1 ALYLKYRLLKD
12 FSFGT
17 RSALRDCAVRSPF
30 GPRKGEIPRPGGA
43 SRHCMNGREQ
53 KGGIDRFC
61 AVTRRALRTCHKPLG
76 SDSREEVYMSNERAA
91 ARNSQSGFTLL
102 ELMVVLAIIVVLAA
116 SLVPSFHNH
125 MQAARVA
132 ATMADLRCID
142 SAMTNYAFTHPD
154 SPIPPNIASYADLAA
169 VSSSNGC
176 WMPPEGDPDNPGPP
190 WKFYR
195 RLCTVVISG
204 RITY

>member
-1 ALYLKYRLLKD
+1 
-12 FSFGT
+12 
-17 RSALRDCAVRSPF
+17 
-30 GPRKGEIPRPGGA
+30 
-43 SRHCMNGREQ
+43 
-53 KGGIDRFC
+53 
-61 AVTRRALRTCHKPLG
+61 
-76 SDSREEVYMSNERAA
+76 MSNERAA

-204 RITY
+204 RITYIPCDLLTPQPQGYELYVQVKNVSPDYRGAVVGVSSDRGIHAYTLLQAQQMLGTN

>member
-1 ALYLKYRLLKD
+1 MPSAGRPPSSTPRSSPRPSPATWSGFRSRQPPGEPGFPSIDNFLHRRQAISVRLPAALYLKYRLLKD

-132 ATMADLRCID
+132 AT
-142 SAMTNYAFTHPD
+142 
-154 SPIPPNIASYADLAA
+154 
-169 VSSSNGC
+169 
-176 WMPPEGDPDNPGPP
+176 
-190 WKFYR
+190 
-195 RLCTVVISG
+195 
-204 RITY
+204 